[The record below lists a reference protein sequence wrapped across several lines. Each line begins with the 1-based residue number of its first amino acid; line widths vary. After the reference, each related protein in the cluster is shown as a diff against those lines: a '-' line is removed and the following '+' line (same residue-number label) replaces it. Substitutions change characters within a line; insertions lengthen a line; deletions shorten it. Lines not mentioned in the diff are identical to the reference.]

1 MISQT
6 AFLGQMQSAL
16 LTVLLVSAP
25 ALMIAII
32 VSLSV
37 GLLQALTQIQDQTLP
52 QTVKVVAVML
62 VLIVFGP
69 ALALNI
75 TNLAGGILDA
85 FPAMTR

>member
-1 MISQT
+1 MLSQT

-25 ALMIAII
+25 ALIIAI
-32 VSLSV
+32 VVGLTV